1 MAEVS
6 VTVMPMHAVRVYPV
20 DIEFVDGKGRRV
32 TAQNWSSDCLTCG
45 WTTGTHFRV
54 QKAAEQI
61 AREHAEDEHDVGVV
75 LVALTPTRA
84 QADAGEP

>member
-6 VTVMPMHAVRVYPV
+6 VSIMPQHAVQTSIVE
-20 DIEFVDGKGRRV
+20 IEFVDSKGRKV
-32 TAQNWSSDCLTCG
+32 KSQNWVAECVTCG

-54 QKAAEQI
+54 KKAAEQI
-61 AREHAEDEHDVGVV
+61 AREHAEDLGDVGVV
-75 LVALTPTRA
+75 LVMLTPTRA